1 MKLKWAPQL
10 KLSSFLNLSLVIICM
25 KNAFNL
31 LMWYQNFIVLLW
43 LNRLIYAF
51 IYLLKMITS
60 NIACKQCM
68 GFEECSLN
76 RKVLILFYP
85 EMSLL
90 LLVFLQGLLLF
101 IFQRSTYFPST
112 ILLWLDVLNTLNVQG
127 YSFFLRLIF
136 YFKH

>member
-31 LMWYQNFIVLLW
+31 LTWYQNFIVLLW